1 MVIVPARNN
10 NITTVYSSRPAILPT
25 YHHSGSR
32 AQIVFQSAHQ
42 YIIELVVITM
52 FVIGKLF
59 PIYLVKLDAIAYIYV
74 QPRQHNMSGFLN
86 QLFWSF

>member
-1 MVIVPARNN
+1 MCTMVIVPARNN

-59 PIYLVKLDAIAYIYV
+59 PIYLVKLDAIDSIYLCMNET
-74 QPRQHNMSGFLN
+74 RSKIY
-86 QLFWSF
+86 